1 MQIIEQLERTIAYL
15 TEASL
20 EVFSPNHDSY
30 PEAGIQPFEGDFYKG
45 KSQWHKQKQKIPD
58 SFCQGTARSEDY
70 KTLKNTTQSL
80 THLPRNFIDFGQMG
94 IFQSYYKVL
103 TKTKEEREI

>member
-45 KSQWHKQKQKIPD
+45 KSQWHK
-58 SFCQGTARSEDY
+58 
-70 KTLKNTTQSL
+70 
-80 THLPRNFIDFGQMG
+80 
-94 IFQSYYKVL
+94 
-103 TKTKEEREI
+103 